1 MQIKRKLFLFHQLV
15 GWACAELKSMKNL
28 VSKQIENREWQYLH
42 NDICRN
48 RQRLEN
54 SDALFEVRTLNRLRD
69 AVAMSWIIYD
79 FPTSINANF
88 RENLHKNVSFSFSG
102 CIRFL

>member
-15 GWACAELKSMKNL
+15 GCAELKSMKNL

-54 SDALFEVRTLNRLRD
+54 SDALFGVRTLNRLRD
-69 AVAMSWIIYD
+69 AVAMS
-79 FPTSINANF
+79 
-88 RENLHKNVSFSFSG
+88 
-102 CIRFL
+102 